1 MIEELLNKPYWIIDI
16 LPEHVPA
23 YSPGQY
29 SCVEQFYLTEPQ
41 KSHLLRCFLNIF
53 LKLNCYVD
61 MRVSCDFG
69 ESWVD
74 NPIPDELEAIITKD
88 DNSTV
93 YVLFPESD
101 TLATHDKGDTNM
113 TVFNPDD
120 RLLNFLIKL
129 AGSEGLFVWQPPI
142 L

>member
-16 LPEHVPA
+16 LPEQVPA

-29 SCVEQFYLTEPQ
+29 ASVEQFYLREPQ
-41 KSHLLRCFLNIF
+41 KSHLLRSFLNIF
-53 LKLNCYVD
+53 LKLNCYAD
-61 MRVSCDFG
+61 IRVSCDFG
-69 ESWVD
+69 ESWKD
-74 NPIPDELEAIITKD
+74 NPIPDELEVIITRN

-93 YVLFPESD
+93 YVLVSESD
-101 TLATHDKGDTNM
+101 TLVTFDKGDTNM
-113 TVFNPDD
+113 TVFNPDK
-120 RLLNFLIKL
+120 RLLKLFIQL

>member
-16 LPEHVPA
+16 LPEQVPA

-29 SCVEQFYLTEPQ
+29 SRVEQFYLKEPQ
-41 KSHLLRCFLNIF
+41 KSHLLRSFLNIF
-53 LKLNCYVD
+53 LKLNCYMN
-61 MRVSCDFG
+61 MRVSSDFG
-69 ESWVD
+69 ESWED

-101 TLATHDKGDTNM
+101 TLATQTI
-113 TVFNPDD
+113 
-120 RLLNFLIKL
+120 L
-129 AGSEGLFVWQPPI
+129 PI
-142 L
+142 RQV

>member
-16 LPEHVPA
+16 LPEQVPA

-29 SCVEQFYLTEPQ
+29 SSVEQFYLKEPQ
-41 KSHLLRCFLNIF
+41 KSHLLRSFLNIF

-61 MRVSCDFG
+61 IRVSCDFG
-69 ESWVD
+69 KSWED

-101 TLATHDKGDTNM
+101 TLASLDKGDTNM
-113 TVFNPDD
+113 TVFNPGE
-120 RLLNFLIKL
+120 RLLNLFIKL

-142 L
+142 S

>member
-1 MIEELLNKPYWIIDI
+1 MDRRPKQ
-16 LPEHVPA
+16 VPA

-29 SCVEQFYLTEPQ
+29 ARVEQFYLKEPQ
-41 KSHLLRCFLNIF
+41 KSHLLRCFLKIF

-61 MRVSCDFG
+61 IRVSCDFG

-93 YVLFPESD
+93 YVLFPDSD
-101 TLATHDKGDTNM
+101 TLATLDKGDTNM

-129 AGSEGLFVWQPPI
+129 AGSEGLFVWQPPQS
-142 L
+142 